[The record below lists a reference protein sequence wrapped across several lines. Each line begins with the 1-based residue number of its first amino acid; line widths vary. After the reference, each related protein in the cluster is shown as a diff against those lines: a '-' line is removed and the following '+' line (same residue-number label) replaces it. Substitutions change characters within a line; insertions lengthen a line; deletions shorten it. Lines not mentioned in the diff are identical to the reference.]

1 MVRSMAQ
8 RRRRRSQNGRLMR
21 KILLLLREYDVDEIE
36 ILCSKYEERLSP
48 SRRRRTTRR
57 VRRREA

>member
-1 MVRSMAQ
+1 
-8 RRRRRSQNGRLMR
+8 MR